1 MYFLVMCFFIPMIK
15 GIVIVKIHPSATYDP
30 ISTCAFLR
38 NASMPIDGSIQSC
51 IWECVHEK
59 DCQTA
64 VYFDDLNSCSL
75 FIESCQS
82 DRIRSSGSLRASVIC
97 YPKNHS
103 YSFLSSITSK
113 DIFSFQNLLPS
124 ALRLPSQAPCK
135 VCI

>member
-1 MYFLVMCFFIPMIK
+1 MCLFIPMIN

-38 NASMPIDGSIQSC
+38 NASIPIDASIQSC

-64 VYFDDLNSCSL
+64 VYFNDRHICSL
-75 FIESCQS
+75 FIESCRS
-82 DRIRSSGSLRASVIC
+82 DGIRSSGSVSTSVIC

-103 YSFLSSITSK
+103 YTLLSSITSK
-113 DIFSFQNLLPS
+113 DIFSFQNLLLS
-124 ALRLPSQAPCK
+124 ALQLLHQSKQKMERLK
-135 VCI
+135 FL